1 MISPPSP
8 SNFTEPS
15 SSAPSAETVPWNSIY
30 PENGSPV
37 AKSALKSIVIL
48 PSVVIRYVPTAL
60 PLDAYTKPVSSFNG
74 FMPLGS

>member
-8 SNFTEPS
+8 SNLIEPS
-15 SSAPSAETVPWNSIY
+15 SLAPSAETVPWNSIY
-30 PENGSPV
+30 PENGSPF
-37 AKSALKSIVIL
+37 ANSSLKSIVIF

-74 FMPLGS
+74 FTPLGS